1 MTLIQPLELA
11 TPLRM
16 LVVDDEPDML
26 DLLARALTSLGHYD
40 VELAISADEA
50 LEKIS
55 GAEARFD
62 IFLLDI
68 QMPEMG
74 GVELLGAIRAL
85 PDYAETPVIM
95 LTAMGDREYVE
106 AAFREGAH
114 DYVTKPFDYDDLL
127 FRIDAVCGPEAS
139 ARKADGRRAGGAGR
153 FGDIHRLIGLFEFN
167 NYIAQLAHGRLF
179 DARLFAVRLRRPQD
193 VEPDSRGAPSDNPIA
208 SLAKAIS
215 LFTASDGCLF
225 CLYGSETFLVLSFA
239 EEGSDPLLQEHELNR
254 IFQSALSN
262 GALMQ
267 GYQALVGDP
276 VSMRSLSEADIVTA
290 LEEAVCSVER
300 RAQSAAERAPL
311 KPADAV
317 RPARPKRTSRAIYD
331 HVVHELFGARGPRGG
346 SR

>member
-1 MTLIQPLELA
+1 MTLIQPLEVA

-40 VELAISADEA
+40 VHLAVSADA
-50 LEKIS
+50 AVEKIS
-55 GAEARFD
+55 GGGTRFD

-74 GVELLGAIRAL
+74 GVELLGAIRAI

-114 DYVTKPFDYDDLL
+114 DYVTKPFDFDDLL
-127 FRIDAVCGPEAS
+127 YRIGAVSGPEAA
-139 ARKADGRRAGGAGR
+139 ARKAKGARAGGAGR

-193 VEPDSRGAPSDNPIA
+193 AEANPRRAPGDDPVA
-208 SLAKAIS
+208 ALAKAIS
-215 LFTASDGCLF
+215 LSTASDGCLF
-225 CLYGSETFLVLSFA
+225 CLYGGDTFLVLSFA
-239 EEGSDPLLQEHELNR
+239 EEGADPLLQEHELNR
-254 IFQSALSN
+254 LFRSALSN

-267 GYQALVGDP
+267 GFQALVGDP
-276 VSMRSLSEADIVTA
+276 VSMRSLSEPDIA
-290 LEEAVCSVER
+290 KAVKDAVSSVER
-300 RAQSAAERAPL
+300 RAQSAVDLAPA
-311 KPADAV
+311 KPAAAT
-317 RPARPKRTSRAIYD
+317 RPDRPKRTSRAIYD
-331 HVVHELFGARGPRGG
+331 HVVHELFGSRSPRGG
-346 SR
+346 PR